1 LKHVIVLSG
10 LRHSKN
16 YIIVLH
22 SAHSILEPE
31 IQALVPVLLPLN
43 LVCLIGNAL
52 LTAHSIPRSRLA
64 LVQPTEVFSLRK
76 EDDQRKG
83 ADRDKDLVAA
93 VVVRLIVGTVE
104 LCNNV

>member
-1 LKHVIVLSG
+1 VIVLSG

-43 LVCLIGNAL
+43 LVCLIDDAL
-52 LTAHSIPRSRLA
+52 LAAHSIPRSRLA

-93 VVVRLIVGTVE
+93 VVVRLIIGTVE